1 MTEKRYLDLW
11 INGEDLTLDS
21 GNQPIICYNRT
32 SIAQDIKHA
41 ILESGLA
48 TLLIA
53 ERSRILRRDI
63 ILQIV
68 LLVEDDERLI
78 PGTIFIEEETLGRL
92 RLTADTYDFGKIA
105 DMRINLNE

>member
-1 MTEKRYLDLW
+1 MADKLYLDLL
-11 INGEDLTLDS
+11 ITNEDLTLDS
-21 GNQPIICYNRT
+21 GNQPVICDNRV

-63 ILQIV
+63 ILQMV
-68 LLVEDDERLI
+68 LLVEEDARLI
-78 PGTIFIEEETLGRL
+78 PGTIFIIEETPRRL
-92 RLTADTYDFGKIA
+92 WLTADTYDFGAIDSA
-105 DMRINLNE
+105 EILL

>member
-1 MTEKRYLDLW
+1 MDEKKYLDLW
-11 INGEDLTLDS
+11 ISGEDITLDS
-21 GNQPIICYNRT
+21 GNQPVICDNRI

-63 ILQIV
+63 ILQMM
-68 LLVEDDERLI
+68 LLAEEDERLI
-78 PGTIFIEEETLGRL
+78 PGTVVIIEESINRL
-92 RLTADTYDFGKIA
+92 LLTADTYEFGKLEQAEI
-105 DMRINLNE
+105 LL

>member
-1 MTEKRYLDLW
+1 MDEKKYLDLW
-11 INGEDLTLDS
+11 ISGEDITLDS
-21 GNQPIICYNRT
+21 GNQPVICSNRI

-63 ILQIV
+63 ILQMI
-68 LLVEDDERLI
+68 LLAEEDERLI
-78 PGTIFIEEETLGRL
+78 PGTVVIIEESLNRL
-92 RLTADTYDFGKIA
+92 LLTADTYEFGKLEQAEI
-105 DMRINLNE
+105 LL

>member
-1 MTEKRYLDLW
+1 MEDKKYLDLW
-11 INGEDLTLDS
+11 IAGEDIVLDS
-21 GNQPIICYNRT
+21 GNQPVICNNRI

-63 ILQIV
+63 ILQMM
-68 LLVEDDERLI
+68 LLAEEDERLI
-78 PGTIFIEEETLGRL
+78 PGTVVIIEESLNRL
-92 RLTADTYDFGKIA
+92 LLTADTYEFGKLEQAEI
-105 DMRINLNE
+105 LL

>member
-1 MTEKRYLDLW
+1 MDEKKYLDLW
-11 INGEDLTLDS
+11 ISGEDITLDS
-21 GNQPIICYNRT
+21 GNQPVICDNRI

-63 ILQIV
+63 ILQMM
-68 LLVEDDERLI
+68 LLAEEDERLI
-78 PGTIFIEEETLGRL
+78 PGTVVIIEESLNRL
-92 RLTADTYDFGKIA
+92 LLTADTYEFGKLEQAEI
-105 DMRINLNE
+105 LL